1 MRALEE
7 LGRRGHRQ
15 VLAGGGPTLNG
26 VLALAG
32 VIDELCL
39 TVAPALASGDAQ
51 RITAGSALPAPAAM
65 ALRSVLEDD
74 GMLFLRYR
82 TMQ

>member
-39 TVAPALASGDAQ
+39 TVAPALASGDAK
-51 RITAGSALPAPAAM
+51 RIIAGSVLPAPAAM
-65 ALRSVLEDD
+65 ALRSVLEAD
-74 GMLFLRYR
+74 GMPFLRYR
-82 TMQ
+82 TMR

>member
-1 MRALEE
+1 M
-7 LGRRGHRQ
+7 
-15 VLAGGGPTLNG
+15 LAEGGPTLNG

-39 TVAPALASGDAQ
+39 TVSPALASGGAK
-51 RITAGSALPAPAAM
+51 RIIAGSALPAPAAM

-74 GMLFLRYR
+74 GMLFLRY
-82 TMQ
+82 